1 MTHAAKSM
9 SSRVC
14 TSLLVAA
21 AAFALGSCSDG
32 SVTPIVVASIDLS
45 PPTSIVRAGSTVTL
59 TARPLDADGH
69 VVDVRPILW
78 SSSNKTVAVVS
89 SGGVVTALTAGET
102 RIAASA
108 LGKSA
113 VASLTVTPRVV
124 AVVVVSP
131 SSVNMRVG
139 VSAPL
144 QAQTLDAEGAVLTG
158 RTVVWTSSNVGVA
171 TVNAQGVVTGVSAG
185 AATIT
190 AASEGRTDQ
199 VAVTVTL
206 PPVQT
211 VVVAPSVD
219 TLGVDTDRL
228 HTATLRDVAGS
239 TLSGRAVAWSSS
251 NLSVATVSSTGVV
264 TGRSPGTAVITAT
277 SEGRVGSSTV
287 IVLARL
293 AGAVTV
299 TPSSS
304 TLVLSATQQL
314 VAQVTDSL
322 GNLLVGRL
330 VTFRSD
336 QPFVASV
343 SATGLVTAVAPG
355 TARITATAEGRSGS
369 ATILVILEPVV
380 SVSITPSIVAL
391 FVAATQQLTVTAR
404 SENGTLLTGRSAT
417 WTTGA
422 PNVVSVSATG
432 LVTALAPGVGLI
444 LGTVDGVTA
453 ASTVTVSVPAVA
465 SVLLSPTEPSIAV
478 AGSIQLTAAARD
490 AGGAVLT
497 GRTTTWSSSAES
509 IAFVSSTGLVVGFK
523 TGTARITATSEGVSA
538 STVVTV
544 R

>member
-1 MTHAAKSM
+1 M
-9 SSRVC
+9 SSRICRPV
-14 TSLLVAA
+14 LVVAA
-21 AAFALGSCSDG
+21 ALALGSCG
-32 SVTPIVVASIDLS
+32 EASVTPIFVQSIDLAPS
-45 PPTSIVRAGSTVTL
+45 VSIVRAGSTVTL
-59 TARPLDADGH
+59 TARALDADGH

-78 SSSNKTVAVVS
+78 SSSNKAVAVVS
-89 SGGVVTALTAGET
+89 SSGVVTALTAGET

-124 AVVVVSP
+124 ATVVVSP

-139 VSAPL
+139 VSTPL

-199 VAVTVTL
+199 AAVTVTL

-219 TLGVDTDRL
+219 TLRVDTDRL
-228 HTATLRDVAGS
+228 YTATLRDVAGS
-239 TLSGRAVAWSSS
+239 VLSGRAIAWSSG
-251 NLSVATVSSTGVV
+251 NVTVATVSSTGAV
-264 TGRSPGTAVITAT
+264 TGRSPGTAVISAT
-277 SEGRVGSSTV
+277 SEGRVGSSMVT
-287 IVLARL
+287 VLARL

-330 VTFRSD
+330 VTYSSD
-336 QPFVASV
+336 QPLVASV
-343 SATGLVTAVAPG
+343 SAVGVVTALTPG
-355 TARITATAEGRSGS
+355 TARITATVEGRSGS

-380 SVSITPSIVAL
+380 SVSITPSVVTL
-391 FVAATQQLTVTAR
+391 LTAATQQLAATAR
-404 SENGTLLTGRSAT
+404 SENGTLLAGRSVT

-432 LVTALAPGVGLI
+432 LVTALTPGVGLI

-453 ASTVTVSVPAVA
+453 TSTVTVRVPAVA
-465 SVLLSPTEPSIAV
+465 SVLLSPTDPSIAV
-478 AGSIQLTAAARD
+478 AASVQLTAATRD

-497 GRTTTWSSSAES
+497 GRTATWSSSDES
-509 IAFVSSTGLVVGFK
+509 IAFVSSSGLVVGFK
-523 TGTARITATSEGVSA
+523 IGTARITVTSEGVSA